1 MHFVVVYGPPGSAL
15 EQYVAMIQ
23 RSAPDVTVA
32 AMAISDAVTPEAK
45 NEVRRALLTG
55 RGPVE
60 AQVLARVADLVLELC
75 IERAARAEIAQAEEV
90 PQ

>member
-15 EQYVAMIQ
+15 EQYVSMIQ

-32 AMAISDAVTPEAK
+32 AMAISDAGTPDTK
-45 NEVRRALLTG
+45 NELRRTLLTG
-55 RGPVE
+55 RDLAE
-60 AQVLARVADLVLELC
+60 ARVLARIADFVLELG
-75 IERAARAEIAQAEEV
+75 IERAAMAEIAQAEEV